1 VETLLEIINIPE
13 LTSEQMEEL
22 CEVAEKTAREYV
34 LSKIPSRRISALNIT
49 IETEGTK
56 PISINVDV
64 EITLSSLMKDYD
76 VEKLANQAVKQA
88 FTSIEKRLR
97 EFSCKSKK

>member
-1 VETLLEIINIPE
+1 MEIINIPE